1 MRDRRRMYHKSQQ
14 IFVIILVLICLGSI
28 INYMNIVSSPAIN
41 NTRLYI
47 PRIIPKSSSTSH
59 RKAHIVLV
67 ENRDLATQK
76 SYGYYTF
83 VMWKLYTDFI
93 CHDCNLLVYNS
104 SNLCETIGNNKE
116 NDNAKQQSCIGYNGR
131 RVSPYWMKV
140 QAVRNA
146 MDEADEGDLIIFMDT
161 DNQILNANFTLNVFD
176 LNEVKAFLS
185 SNKQMFVI
193 ASYWTYW
200 DKVLLKHQPNGYR
213 IPIVSNLFM
222 VKNNKIGREM
232 ISMWWKSMQ
241 HTTLWEQITNESML
255 THWPWEQERLAA
267 FYNSTP
273 RLFYVHE
280 ESKQYFQWIYH
291 GPLCCIR
298 FTQKHDII
306 RSLNETLM
314 NQTRTV
320 PRIMSIY
327 NGSTTY
333 EELVYDL
340 YHQINVKRLSSLDQ
354 LDLSQSHELEGFWK
368 IWEHKDQTN

>member
-1 MRDRRRMYHKSQQ
+1 MYHKSQKQ
-14 IFVIILVLICLGSI
+14 IFVIILVLVCLGSI

-41 NTRLYI
+41 NTRIYI
-47 PRIIPKSSSTSH
+47 PQIIAKSSSKLYP
-59 RKAHIVLV
+59 RAHIVLV

-83 VMWKLYTDFI
+83 AMWKLYTNFV
-93 CHDCNLLVYNS
+93 CQECNLLVYNS
-104 SNLCETIGNNKE
+104 SNLCETIDDEGDNKAE
-116 NDNAKQQSCIGYNGR
+116 QQSCIGYNGTR
-131 RVSPYWMKV
+131 MSPYWMKV
-140 QAVRNA
+140 LAVRNA
-146 MDEADEGDLIIFMDT
+146 MDKGDEDDLIIFMDT
-161 DNQILNANFTLNVFD
+161 DNQILNANFTLNLFD
-176 LNEVKAFLS
+176 LDEVKAFLS
-185 SNKQMFVI
+185 SNKHMFVI

-200 DKVLLKHQPNGYR
+200 DKVLLQHQPNGYR

-222 VKNNKIGREM
+222 VKNNKIGREIM
-232 ISMWWKSMQ
+232 NMWWESMQ

-273 RLFYVHE
+273 HLFHVHE

-314 NQTRTV
+314 NQTRT
-320 PRIMSIY
+320 ISKLMSIY
-327 NGSTTY
+327 NGTTY

-340 YHQINVKRLSSLDQ
+340 YHQIKVNRLSSLDQ
-354 LDLSQSHELEGFWK
+354 LDLSQSHELEDFWK
-368 IWEHKDQTN
+368 IWDHKHELS

>member
-1 MRDRRRMYHKSQQ
+1 MYHKSQQQ
-14 IFVIILVLICLGSI
+14 IFVIILVLVCIGSI
-28 INYMNIVSSPAIN
+28 INYMNIVSSPTIN

-47 PRIIPKSSSTSH
+47 PQIIAKSSTSH
-59 RKAHIVLV
+59 RRAHIVLV

-83 VMWKLYTDFI
+83 AMWKLYTDFI
-93 CHDCNLLVYNS
+93 CQNCNLLVYNS
-104 SNLCETIGNNKE
+104 SNLCETIDDEGDNKAE
-116 NDNAKQQSCIGYNGR
+116 QQSCIGYNGTR
-131 RVSPYWMKV
+131 MSPYWMKV

-146 MDEADEGDLIIFMDT
+146 MDESDEGDLIFMDT
-161 DNQILNANFTLNVFD
+161 DNQIMNANFTLNVFD

-185 SNKQMFVI
+185 SNRHMFVI
-193 ASYWTYW
+193 ASYWTFW
-200 DKVLLKHQPNGYR
+200 DKVLLQHQPNGGYR

-232 ISMWWKSMQ
+232 MNMWWRSIEA
-241 HTTLWEQITNESML
+241 TTLWEQITNESML

-273 RLFYVHE
+273 YLFHVHE
-280 ESKQYFQWIYH
+280 ESKQYFNWLYH

-320 PRIMSIY
+320 PKLMSIY
-327 NGSTTY
+327 NSATY
-333 EELVYDL
+333 EELVHDL
-340 YHQINVKRLSSLDQ
+340 YHQINISRLSSLDQ
-354 LDLSQSHELEGFWK
+354 TDSSHELEDFWK
-368 IWEHKDQTN
+368 IWEQRR